1 MLIVGVMAAVF
12 EEIFYRGLLQRSLLK
27 RGLHPV
33 LAIGVT
39 VGVLRR
45 HALPAAAAARA
56 WSSPASVFGTLAYR
70 ADRLGPA
77 IAAHLTFNMVTVIA
91 LLAA

>member
-1 MLIVGVMAAVF
+1 MAGA
-12 EEIFYRGLLQRSLLK
+12 
-27 RGLHPV
+27 
-33 LAIGVT
+33 
-39 VGVLRR
+39 
-45 HALPAAAAARA
+45 
-56 WSSPASVFGTLAYR
+56 VFGTLAYR